1 MELVFHSNH
10 PIKNYWKLH
19 EENRNIK
26 KVQVYAVCVMAPFLD
41 DDKEQRERV
50 SSNVLLAMDSLNR

>member
-41 DDKEQRERV
+41 DEKNNVRE
-50 SSNVLLAMDSLNR
+50 SPATFY